1 MIQMIRSNSQKKLIA
16 EFGMKRDVMNNI
28 ISEILDDPSN
38 LDILNESLLAQQSNL
53 SNILKL
59 DLTHNIQ
66 DQDRQKIMN
75 TIRRIDQILD
85 MIEQYSKLKKVE
97 KVTLQ
102 DPS

>member
-16 EFGMKRDVMNNI
+16 EFGIKEHI
-28 ISEILDDPSN
+28 ISEIFQNSSN
-38 LDILNESLLAQQSNL
+38 LNILNESLLAQQSNL

-59 DLTHNIQ
+59 DLTHNVQ

-75 TIRRIDQILD
+75 TILRIDQILD
-85 MIEQYSKLKKVE
+85 IIEQYSTLKNKE